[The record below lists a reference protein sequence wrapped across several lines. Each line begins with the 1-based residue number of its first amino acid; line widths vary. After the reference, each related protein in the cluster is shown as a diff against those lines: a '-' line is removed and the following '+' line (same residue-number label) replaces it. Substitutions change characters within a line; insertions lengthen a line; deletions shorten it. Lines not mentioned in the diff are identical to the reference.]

1 MSELLFDDIFM
12 VETLDPDGKKY
23 DKGMGT
29 SYFFCIISFHAFKDQ
44 TAVWFW
50 TWKLPQQESLIIR
63 KYGSILFIVSI
74 AEVLART
81 LLLLFS

>member
-44 TAVWFW
+44 TAV
-50 TWKLPQQESLIIR
+50 
-63 KYGSILFIVSI
+63 
-74 AEVLART
+74 
-81 LLLLFS
+81 